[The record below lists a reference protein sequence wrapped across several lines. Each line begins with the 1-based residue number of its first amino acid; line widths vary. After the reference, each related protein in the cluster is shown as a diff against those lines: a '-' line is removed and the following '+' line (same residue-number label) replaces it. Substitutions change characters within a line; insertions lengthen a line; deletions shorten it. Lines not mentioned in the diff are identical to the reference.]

1 MMTTLRRVF
10 LLLASVALGVV
21 LVYLLI
27 RIGKIDLRLTLLQ
40 LESVRR
46 VTFVK
51 LVLLNGLLV
60 YLSTAKWRSIDAVL
74 RRPSDSVP
82 SRITSFAVTSAGM
95 ALGLILPVQVGMTA
109 ARTLGTYFYGRPL
122 KRGTV
127 GTLFEQSFDLLIV
140 LFLSVSSGVTWF
152 YSGGAVMWMAS
163 AAAMTALALLL
174 VAPLIGLIRWAGASY
189 SARTAAPRNRI
200 LRSFWEL
207 QHSSLLNAA
216 LARRLVMLSAV
227 RFGVVVLMAGQTV
240 EAIHAHI
247 PLWHMA
253 AAVPFVVIVTVI
265 AVTPGG
271 IGVNELTL
279 ATALKVFGTPLTV
292 AAQWTLANRVLGT
305 ASCFAVAACAAIVW
319 AVEKMTTSR
328 TGDANGKTRA
338 EVQGN
343 V

>member
-1 MMTTLRRVF
+1 VTFRRVF

-21 LVYLLI
+21 LVALLI
-27 RIGKIDLRLTLLQ
+27 RVGKIDLRLTLLQ
-40 LESVRR
+40 LESVSR
-46 VTFVK
+46 VAFVK

-60 YLSTAKWRSIDAVL
+60 CLSTAKWRSIDAVL
-74 RRPSDSVP
+74 RRSSDSVP

-95 ALGLILPVQVGMTA
+95 ALGFVLPVQVGMTA

-140 LFLSVSSGVTWF
+140 LFLAVASGVTWF

-163 AAAMTALALLL
+163 AGAMTALALLT
-174 VAPLIGLIRWAGASY
+174 VGPLIGLIRWLGASY

-216 LARRLVMLSAV
+216 LARRLVILSAV
-227 RFGVVVLMAGQTV
+227 RFGVVVLMAGQTA

-247 PLWHMA
+247 PLWNMA
-253 AAVPFVVIVTVI
+253 AAMPFVVFANAI

-271 IGVNELTL
+271 IGVNELTI
-279 ATALKVFGTPLTV
+279 ATALKLFGTPLAV
-292 AAQWTLANRVLGT
+292 AAQWSLANRFLVI
-305 ASCFAVAACAAIVW
+305 ASCLAVAACAVIMR
-319 AVEKMTTSR
+319 AVEKIAASS
-328 TGDANGKTRA
+328 TGDANGKTEA
-338 EVQGN
+338 ETG
-343 V
+343 